1 MGEQL
6 PLDFSISNAQR
17 QRRAR
22 KRMAKAEEAAKKPS
36 LFDSPPNLD
45 IHLDSAAEAIAV
57 ATGDADRSFL
67 WLGRL
72 VGELRVI
79 NRKKVAFNA
88 AQLDRLSWI
97 RPPAQVTLDGAA
109 SAVARALWADKL
121 GYKPL
126 LVTKHRQR
134 LIATSN
140 RWPAGLTVIDAP
152 WSAIAALA
160 RAGVSLEVDNRAK
173 DLLTEKLVE
182 AGVPIATAG
191 LAGSAVSIRTT
202 RPDLLENLGLPGL
215 AYDGTQGTGSYRM
228 PILCA
233 EKLLEITQIEK
244 SSELE
249 NAIKRATV
257 RTRPITKLEGFP
269 WTLYP
274 FQAHDV
280 SRAMRI
286 VETTGGVLL
295 AAEMGAGKT
304 TMALAMV
311 HLLELRPLIVVSPL
325 SGFSTWARQLG
336 EMNLRYHLATGNPKE
351 TWDRIANGDD
361 EVIVIS
367 YDRLFQFNEV
377 IERRNFRGIIADEI
391 QRIRTPGSRRSRAL
405 RQLAAAI
412 PIRIGL
418 SGTPLT
424 NTINDLLPLGAFL
437 SPGEWRPRAR
447 EKDLTDI
454 YPGDPVEAVAE
465 HLGSMMVRRRM
476 TDVGAKLPKRNDHR
490 ILVDLTAEQRRAIEG
505 LQSEAE
511 RARADGVFEG
521 NEGRM
526 HAFARLQKM
535 RQIVNAPSAANV
547 SGSNP
552 KVRSAIDLAMSFLA
566 ADRKGVIFCA
576 DRATFTELSTAMS
589 DAGVKHVKIWGAT
602 PPMKRIE
609 FENQFHNDP
618 DTKVVICTIQAGS
631 ESWSASP
638 TATWLISTAYM
649 YAPSLL
655 AQMEARV
662 YRMNSDP
669 SGPDIE
675 ICYLHASAPGGTL
688 DDRMVE
694 ILESK
699 KGLFAQVVDRTSHV
713 DDTKIHYSMS
723 DLVYLL
729 TGERD
734 KRLDDKEKDSKETLA
749 REQAKKRQA
758 RATAHR
764 NKGVNKVDQTLIHD
778 DGSMAETFAQYLS
791 NNEIVGL
798 KSEEEREIIE
808 KVVLGQG
815 DEMSALDAVTTLLDS
830 EDLGERVK
838 EISDDEKSI

>member
-6 PLDFSISNAQR
+6 PLDFSVSNAER

-22 KRMAKAEEAAKKPS
+22 KRMAKAEAAAKKPS
-36 LFDSPPNLD
+36 LFDAPPNLD
-45 IHLDSAAEAIAV
+45 IHLDSAAEAVAV

-88 AQLDRLSWI
+88 AHLDRLSWV
-97 RPPAQVTLDGAA
+97 RPPAQITLDAA
-109 SAVARALWADKL
+109 SSAVARALWADRL

-126 LVTKHRQR
+126 VVTKHRQR

-140 RWPAGLTVIDAP
+140 RWPAGLSVNDAP
-152 WSAIAALA
+152 WTAIAALA
-160 RAGVSLEVDNRAK
+160 RAGVSLAVDDKAK
-173 DLLTEKLVE
+173 DLLSEKLIG

-202 RPDLLENLGLPGL
+202 RPDLLENFELPGL
-215 AYDGTQGTGSYRM
+215 AYDGMQGTGNYKM

-233 EKLLEITQIEK
+233 ERLLDVPQIAL
-244 SSELE
+244 STELE
-249 NAIKRATV
+249 SAIRRATA
-257 RTRPITKLEGFP
+257 RTRPIAKLEGFP

-274 FQAHDV
+274 FQANDV
-280 SRAMRI
+280 GRAMRI

-311 HLLELRPLIVVSPL
+311 HLLDLRPLLVVSPL

-336 EMNLRYHLATGNPKE
+336 EMGLRYHLATGSPKD
-351 TWDRIANGDD
+351 TWEQIANGDD

-367 YDRLFQFNEV
+367 YDRLFQFNEI
-377 IERRNFRGIIADEI
+377 IERRGFRGIIADEI

-412 PIRIGL
+412 PVRIGL

-447 EKDLTDI
+447 EKDLSDT

-490 ILVDLTAEQRRAIEG
+490 IFVDLTAEQRRAIED
-505 LQSEAE
+505 LQAEAE
-511 RARADGVFEG
+511 RAKADGVFDG

-535 RQIVNAPSAANV
+535 RQIVNAPAAANV
-547 SGSNP
+547 SGPNP
-552 KVRSAIDLAMSFLA
+552 KVRSAVELAMSFLA

-576 DRATFTELSTAMS
+576 DRTTFSELSDAMT

-609 FENQFHNDP
+609 FERQFHSDP
-618 DTKVVICTIQAGS
+618 ETKVVLCTIQAGS

-675 ICYLHASAPGGTL
+675 ICYLHATAPGGTL

-699 KGLFAQVVDRTSHV
+699 KGLFAQVVDRTSHI
-713 DDTKIHYSMS
+713 DDTKVHYSMS

-734 KRLDDKEKDSKETLA
+734 EALTARESDSKATVA
-749 REQAKKRQA
+749 REQQRKQQA

-764 NKGVNKVDQTLIHD
+764 HKGKNKGDANLVHD
-778 DGSMAETFAQYLS
+778 DGSSTVTLEEHQAMRPPSEFTS
-791 NNEIVGL
+791 TSPEGGL
-798 KSEEEREIIE
+798 HS
-808 KVVLGQG
+808 VAFGPG
-815 DEMSALDAVTTLLDS
+815 DEVAALDAVTTLLDS
-830 EDLGERVK
+830 EDVSMIVK
-838 EISDDEKSI
+838 GGI

>member
-1 MGEQL
+1 MAEQL
-6 PLDFSISNAQR
+6 PLDFSVSNAER

-22 KRMAKAEEAAKKPS
+22 KRMAKAEEANKRPS
-36 LFDSPPNLD
+36 LFDAPPNLD
-45 IHLDSAAEAIAV
+45 IHLDSATEAVAT
-57 ATGDADRSFL
+57 ATGDADRAFL

-88 AQLDRLSWI
+88 AHLDRLVWI
-97 RPPAQVTLDGAA
+97 RPPAQVTLDAA
-109 SAVARALWADKL
+109 SLAVARALWANKL

-126 LVTKHRQR
+126 VVTKNRQR
-134 LIATSN
+134 LIAASPAR
-140 RWPAGLTVIDAP
+140 RWPAGLTVTDAP
-152 WSAIAALA
+152 WSAIAVLA
-160 RAGVSLEVDNRAK
+160 KSGVSLDIDDNARS
-173 DLLTEKLVE
+173 LLSDKLAA
-182 AGVPIATAG
+182 AGVPLATAG

-202 RPDLLENLGLPGL
+202 RPDLVENLELPGL
-215 AYDGTQGTGSYRM
+215 SFDGMAGTGNYKM

-233 EKLLEITQIEK
+233 EKLLELPQIAL
-244 SSELE
+244 SAELE
-249 NAIKRATV
+249 AAIRRATA
-257 RTRPITKLEGFP
+257 RTKPIAKLEGFP
-269 WTLYP
+269 WSLYP

-280 SRAMRI
+280 GKAMRI

-304 TMALAMV
+304 TMSLAMV
-311 HLLELRPLIVVSPL
+311 HLLDLNPLIVVSPL

-336 EMNLRYHLATGNPKE
+336 EMGKRYYLATGNPKE
-351 TWDRIANGDD
+351 TWERISNGDD
-361 EVIVIS
+361 EVVVIS
-367 YDRLFQFNEV
+367 YDRLFQFNEI

-405 RQLAAAI
+405 RQLAASI
-412 PIRIGL
+412 PVRIGL

-437 SPGEWRPRAR
+437 TPGEWRPRAR
-447 EKDLTDI
+447 EKDLSDT
-454 YPGDPVEAVAE
+454 YPGDPIEAVAE

-490 ILVDLTAEQRRAIEG
+490 IFVDLTPEQRRALED
-505 LQSEAE
+505 LQAEAE
-511 RARADGVFEG
+511 RAKADGVFEG

-535 RQIVNAPSAANV
+535 RQIVNAPGAANV
-547 SGSNP
+547 SGPNP
-552 KVRSAIDLAMSFLA
+552 KVRSAVGLAQSFLA
-566 ADRKGVIFCA
+566 TDRKGVIFCA
-576 DRATFTELSTAMS
+576 DRATFAEISNALKELEI
-589 DAGVKHVKIWGAT
+589 KHVNIWGAT
-602 PPMKRIE
+602 PPNKRID
-609 FENQFHNDP
+609 FEKQFHSDP
-618 DTKVVICTIQAGS
+618 DTKVVLCTIQAGS

-669 SGPDIE
+669 DGPDIE
-675 ICYLHASAPGGTL
+675 ICYLHATAPGGTL

-699 KGLFAQVVDRTSHV
+699 KGLFAQVVDRTSHI
-713 DDTKIHYSMS
+713 DETKVHYSMS
-723 DLVYLL
+723 DLMYLL
-729 TGERD
+729 TGSHDANLAAREAD
-734 KRLDDKEKDSKETLA
+734 AKAVVA

-764 NKGVNKVDQTLIHD
+764 HKGKNRNDGDLIHD
-778 DGSMAETFAQYLS
+778 DKSQAVTLEQHRAGTTELEQLAFGIAVDEDVAVDAV
-791 NNEIVGL
+791 VGL
-798 KSEEEREIIE
+798 
-808 KVVLGQG
+808 
-815 DEMSALDAVTTLLDS
+815 LDA
-830 EDLGERVK
+830 EG
-838 EISDDEKSI
+838 